1 MTENWRG
8 QDALPRYDWMRWIY
22 VEKDLFLAIE
32 VARSAIQRSAMAL
45 VEFQRLHDRLR
56 IVRTHDDE
64 RGDILSTVKTDM
76 APAWYWPSHA
86 VHGLPKGVGDTIKDT
101 TSRDR
106 TMSSKTNV
114 TARSTT
120 RARIAQQ
127 FGLDPG

>member
-64 RGDILSTVKTDM
+64 RGDILSTVKTETW
-76 APAWYWPSHA
+76 PPTWYWPSHA

-101 TSRDR
+101 TSR
-106 TMSSKTNV
+106 
-114 TARSTT
+114 
-120 RARIAQQ
+120 ARIAQQ

>member
-64 RGDILSTVKTDM
+64 RGDILSTVKTEHG
-76 APAWYWPSHA
+76 PRLGIGPHTPSTGFLRA
-86 VHGLPKGVGDTIKDT
+86 LATR
-101 TSRDR
+101 SR
-106 TMSSKTNV
+106 
-114 TARSTT
+114 T
-120 RARIAQQ
+120 RRR
-127 FGLDPG
+127 GTGR